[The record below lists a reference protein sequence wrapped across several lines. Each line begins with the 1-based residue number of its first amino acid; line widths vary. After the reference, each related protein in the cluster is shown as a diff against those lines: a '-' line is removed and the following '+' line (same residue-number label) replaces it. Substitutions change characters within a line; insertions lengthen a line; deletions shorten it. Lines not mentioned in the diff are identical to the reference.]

1 MKYGNGIVVSRAF
14 PPWMSWFLESKLRRG
29 LLSPA
34 SLVARLPLGPD
45 FIAAEIGSGTGVY
58 ARAVRAAVRT
68 LVAIELQWPLI
79 EKARDRDTQLVQ
91 AQGSAL
97 SLPLRPDSF
106 DLIYMVTVFGE
117 LDQQSIALNE
127 IHAALRPGGFLSI
140 SEHLPDPDYVSRSRL
155 RRACEDAGFRLVRFH
170 GPWWSYTATFRRLH

>member
-1 MKYGNGIVVSRAF
+1 
-14 PPWMSWFLESKLRRG
+14 MSWFLESKLRHG
-29 LLSPA
+29 VLSPA
-34 SLVARLPLGPD
+34 ALVARLPLGPE

-58 ARAVRAAVRT
+58 ARAVRASVRT

-79 EKARDRDTQLVQ
+79 EKARARDRELMQ
-91 AQGSAL
+91 AQGNAL
-97 SLPLRPDSF
+97 SLPLRPGSF

-117 LDQQSIALNE
+117 LVQQSLALQE
-127 IHAALRPGGFLSI
+127 MHAALRPGGFLSI

-155 RRACEDAGFRLVRFH
+155 RRECENAGFQLVRFH